1 MSTTPLRIVIAD
13 DEVDMRDY
21 LLKMLPRLGHLVV
34 AVAADGNQL
43 VAECRRT
50 QPDLIITDLKMPH
63 RDGLS
68 AVEEIWRERA
78 VPVIFISAYPQ
89 ELADSAV
96 ARSPLTTVL
105 VKPIKR
111 ADLEVILLRVAASDP
126 DPGTSAAD

>member
-1 MSTTPLRIVIAD
+1 MSTAPLRIAIAD

-43 VAECRRT
+43 VAECQRT
-50 QPDLIITDLKMPH
+50 LPDLIITDLKMPH

-68 AVEEIWRERA
+68 AVEEIWRGRA

-96 ARSPLTTVL
+96 SKSPLTTVL

-111 ADLEVILLRVAASDP
+111 ADLEPILRRAASSQP
-126 DPGTSAAD
+126 KPNSSP